1 MIGGARN
8 VNQNWLLVAQN
19 LEMSRLNIILK
30 VIIPGS
36 LPQILSGLRI
46 GFGSA
51 WRSLIGAEMLVVTAG
66 GLGKYIWMSQW
77 TFNLEQ
83 VFAGII
89 VIALVGIVTEELVF
103 KKIEKVTLSRW
114 GMLQ

>member
-1 MIGGARN
+1 MILPGA
-8 VNQNWLLVAQN
+8 
-19 LEMSRLNIILK
+19 
-30 VIIPGS
+30 

-77 TFNLEQ
+77 NFKFDQ
-83 VFAGII
+83 VFSGII
-89 VIALVGIVTEELVF
+89 VIALVGIAAEQLIF
-103 KKIEKVTLSRW
+103 KRIEQATLHRW
-114 GMLQ
+114 GMMQ